1 MSAGSGSVRL
11 RLLIA
16 YDGGAFRGW
25 QSQADGQAV
34 QDSLE
39 RAVASL
45 WGERQVV
52 HGAGRTD
59 AGVHALGQVAHVD
72 VPRERIPEKRWLPGL
87 NAYLPA
93 EVRVLKVRRV
103 SPEFHARFGARG
115 KRYTYRMCT
124 GGVLPP
130 LELGRMWHFPCTLDL
145 SVLRQ
150 GAELLVGTHD
160 FGAFAANRGKP
171 GENTVRTVSK
181 VAVRARGG
189 ILTLDFEG
197 NGFLYRM
204 VRLMTGTLI
213 RCARGQAPVSWIG
226 ELLEG
231 KGRIKTSFGAPA
243 HGLYLRQVLY

>member
-1 MSAGSGSVRL
+1 MSAGSPSVRL

-16 YDGGAFRGW
+16 YDGSAFRGW
-25 QSQADGQAV
+25 QSQADGRAV

-39 RAVASL
+39 RAVAGL

-59 AGVHALGQVAHVD
+59 AGVHAFGQVAHVD
-72 VPRERIPEKRWLPGL
+72 VPRDRIPEKRWLPGL

-103 SPEFHARFGARG
+103 SPQFHARFGARG

-145 SVLRQ
+145 SLLRQ
-150 GAELLVGTHD
+150 GAALLVGTTIS
-160 FGAFAANRGKP
+160 GLLR
-171 GENTVRTVSK
+171 RT
-181 VAVRARGG
+181 GG
-189 ILTLDFEG
+189 IPGRTP
-197 NGFLYRM
+197 
-204 VRLMTGTLI
+204 
-213 RCARGQAPVSWIG
+213 CAPFPKLSS
-226 ELLEG
+226 
-231 KGRIKTSFGAPA
+231 GREA
-243 HGLYLRQVLY
+243 GL